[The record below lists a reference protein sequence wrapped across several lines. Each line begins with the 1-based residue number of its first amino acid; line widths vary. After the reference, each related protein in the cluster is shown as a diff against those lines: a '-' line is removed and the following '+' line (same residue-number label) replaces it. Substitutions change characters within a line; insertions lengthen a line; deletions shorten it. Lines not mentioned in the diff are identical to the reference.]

1 MYLRIKRSLD
11 IAFSFCIIIVLA
23 PLFIIVSII
32 ILLVMG
38 SPIFFKQER
47 IGLNNKPFVIYKFRS
62 MLHKSEINQTEAQ
75 RIRLFGKLMRQ
86 FRIDE
91 LPQLFNILLGE
102 MSFIGPRPL
111 LPEYLPYYNDYEIR
125 RHKVRPGLS
134 GYSQISNLNYPDW
147 EDQFELDIY
156 YVDHLSLR
164 LDFSILVKTLI
175 KIIRPAKMVQA
186 GYTGRSRF
194 DTYRKQQLEK

>member
-1 MYLRIKRSLD
+1 MYKRIKRTCD
-11 IAFSFCIIIVLA
+11 FVISFCLIIVLA

-62 MLHKSEINQTEAQ
+62 MLHKSEIYQTEAQ
-75 RIRLFGKLMRQ
+75 RIRLFGKLIRQ

-91 LPQLFNILLGE
+91 LPQLVNIFKGD

-111 LPEYLPYYNDYEIR
+111 LPEYLTYYNEIEIR
-125 RHKVRPGLS
+125 RHEVRPGLS

-156 YVDHLSLR
+156 YVDHLSLQ
-164 LDFSILVKTLI
+164 LDFRILVKTLI
-175 KIIRPAKMVQA
+175 KIIRPAKIVKT
-186 GYTGRSRF
+186 GYSGRSRF